1 MVVLRDT
8 ASLFR
13 RKAEE
18 YRAIIVGIGD
28 DCPPGW
34 QIRFAIYQHEADRL
48 DDLISLCDG
57 TATKNASADTLPV
70 AGPDAGIDVLPSYVT
85 VTVAET
91 MDDDSPTLPLMPRSG
106 LTPQR

>member
-1 MVVLRDT
+1 MGKSTSQLDPLTALRDT

-18 YRAIIVGIGD
+18 YRAIIVGFGN

-48 DDLISLCDG
+48 DDLISICDG
-57 TATKNASADTLPV
+57 TAAANASADTLPV
-70 AGPDAGIDVLPSYVT
+70 A
-85 VTVAET
+85 AET
-91 MDDDSPTLPLMPRSG
+91 IDDIGVVNEQT
-106 LTPQR
+106 